1 MWQISKSFDFCYGH
15 RVWAQELN
23 PEFSNNKKCSCR
35 HLHGHNGTVTINLE
49 ATKLDNQGM
58 VTDFGNLSWFKT
70 WLKNYVDHKFILDIN
85 DPLFESMTHSKKL
98 EELKFEDMQ
107 VAKIVKADENID
119 KHLQEYFSSFVI
131 VDFIPTSENLAKWL
145 CEIISHKMKQIG
157 IRVPSIELYETPKSK
172 SIYLNNS

>member
-85 DPLFESMTHSKKL
+85 DPLFESMTHSK
-98 EELKFEDMQ
+98 
-107 VAKIVKADENID
+107 N
-119 KHLQEYFSSFVI
+119 
-131 VDFIPTSENLAKWL
+131 
-145 CEIISHKMKQIG
+145 
-157 IRVPSIELYETPKSK
+157 SK
-172 SIYLNNS
+172 N